1 MLAPIIPP
9 PTITTWALSGIPCDI
24 GENDRLDVLPKQF
37 WLLLK
42 LIFIILLISP
52 STQLIRSVDS
62 YWTKVNQWLK
72 EKNLMIPV
80 QLGLPG
86 QV

>member
-1 MLAPIIPP
+1 MHAPIIPP
-9 PTITTWALSGIPCDI
+9 PTITTRALVGIPCDI

-72 EKNLMIPV
+72 EKNLMIPLK
-80 QLGLPG
+80 LGLQG